1 MKTVA
6 ALSNPIRD
14 YAWGSTD
21 AIARLQRR
29 PTPTAT
35 PEAELWMGAHPR
47 ASSQVLI
54 DGDWRSLWDLLQ
66 RDPEGI
72 LGTRVNRA
80 FSGRLPFLFKVLAA
94 GKPLSI
100 QAHPDAQQAREGFA
114 RENARGVPLSAPQ
127 RNYSDDNHKP
137 ELLCAL
143 TPFAA
148 LRGFRSIDAI
158 QLRFDGLTPR
168 TLSSEVQA
176 LRAQLD
182 SRGLRH
188 FFASLL
194 ELDGRRR
201 QDVVAEAVAGA
212 EAAGDADP
220 ELAWVRRLHA
230 EFPNDI
236 GVLAP
241 LFLNLVELAPGE
253 AMFLPAG
260 ELHAYLS
267 GTGIELMA
275 NSDNVLR
282 GGLTQKHVDVDEL
295 MRILR
300 FTGGPPPVLRPL
312 ERAPFERVYP
322 TPAAEFELA
331 LIQLH
336 EREVFESDGERG
348 VEIALCTEGEVRI
361 VDLATQTACELASG
375 DSALV
380 PAVVEAYR
388 IEGRGTVY
396 RASVP
401 RANPR
406 DR

>member
-1 MKTVA
+1 
-6 ALSNPIRD
+6 
-14 YAWGSTD
+14 
-21 AIARLQRR
+21 
-29 PTPTAT
+29 
-35 PEAELWMGAHPR
+35 
-47 ASSQVLI
+47 
-54 DGDWRSLWDLLQ
+54 
-66 RDPEGI
+66 
-72 LGTRVNRA
+72 
-80 FSGRLPFLFKVLAA
+80 
-94 GKPLSI
+94 
-100 QAHPDAQQAREGFA
+100 
-114 RENARGVPLSAPQ
+114 
-127 RNYSDDNHKP
+127 
-137 ELLCAL
+137 
-143 TPFAA
+143 
-148 LRGFRSIDAI
+148 
-158 QLRFDGLTPR
+158 
-168 TLSSEVQA
+168 
-176 LRAQLD
+176 
-182 SRGLRH
+182 
-188 FFASLL
+188 
-194 ELDGRRR
+194 
-201 QDVVAEAVAGA
+201 VVAEAVAGA
-212 EAAGDADP
+212 EAAGDVDP

-331 LIQLH
+331 LIRLH

-361 VDLATQTACELASG
+361 IDLATNTVCELASG

-401 RANPR
+401 LANTR
-406 DR
+406 ER